1 MTIPGQNSTRISTV
15 RQRRNAISWRKRK
28 ANLVEIVPVVLVLT
42 FLCNSAGA
50 GPSLTFAPA
59 TQTTTPGDSVSVGLA
74 ISGLGD
80 YAPDSLSTFDF
91 DVRYDPAILDFT
103 GAAFGDPV
111 WGDQLDLFGLGFNI
125 TDVDDSGPGVVNLF
139 ELSWDLPDDLDA
151 LQPGSFVLAT
161 LDFQAIGTGTSL
173 LTFDSIVLG
182 DSWAA
187 PLAADC
193 EPGAVTVVPVPAA
206 MLLTSFGLS
215 LVGFATR
222 RRRTATM
229 HE

>member
-1 MTIPGQNSTRISTV
+1 MAIPGQNSMSMSAV
-15 RQRRNAISWRKRK
+15 RQRRNGIPWRNRRGNVV
-28 ANLVEIVPVVLVLT
+28 AIVPIVLAVI
-42 FLCNSAGA
+42 FLCNPAGA
-50 GPSLTFAPA
+50 GPSLTFGPA
-59 TQTTTPGDSVSVGLA
+59 AQTTTPGESVSVDLA

-80 YAPDSLSTFDF
+80 YAPDSLSTFDL

-125 TDVDDSGPGVVNLF
+125 TDVDDSVPGVVNLF
-139 ELSWDLPDDLDA
+139 ELSWDLPDDLDT
-151 LQPGSFVLAT
+151 LQPGNFVLAT
-161 LDFQAIGTGTSL
+161 LDFQAIGTGTSP

-182 DSWAA
+182 DSWGAS
-187 PLAADC
+187 LAADC
-193 EPGAVTVVPVPAA
+193 EPGAVTVVPVPGAV
-206 MLLTSFGLS
+206 LLTSFGLT

-222 RRRTATM
+222 RWRTGTM